1 MIPVVTPEEMSEI
14 DSAAAEPESVLIGRA
29 GAAVARVA
37 IEMLGGTY
45 GRRVVVVA
53 GSGNNGADGKV
64 AAGRLARRGVGVTV
78 FAVADAPQRLPA
90 CDLVI
95 DAAFGTGLSRSYN
108 APDPGET
115 PVLAVDVPSGLDAR
129 TGEVLGH
136 PMSAQVT
143 VTFGALKP
151 GLVSGHGPSCCG
163 EVRVIDIGLD
173 VSRATIGLVID
184 DDVASSWPARSV
196 DAHKWN
202 GAVWVVGGSPGMTG
216 APSLA
221 ARGAQSAGA
230 GYVRLSV
237 PGEPSPGHAPIE
249 SVAVSVP
256 AAGWAEVVADDLDRI
271 GAVVVGP
278 GLGRS
283 DAAVAG
289 VLALITLSS
298 RPMVIDGDALSA
310 IVDAAPFE
318 PSSSYVLTPHEGE
331 FHRLTGRDI
340 GSDRIAEVRAVA
352 AQRRATVLLKGPTTV
367 IAEPG
372 GRVALVTSGDQR
384 LATAGTGDV
393 LSGMIGALLAN
404 GLEPFDA
411 ARLAAHA
418 HGLAGQ
424 RCAVIG
430 TVASDV
436 AAHVPAALAAVR
448 SGQPNSDR

>member
-1 MIPVVTPEEMSEI
+1 MIPIVTPDEMGAI
-14 DSAAAEPESVLIGRA
+14 DAAAPEPESVLIGRA

-45 GRRVVVVA
+45 GRRVIVLA
-53 GSGNNGADGKV
+53 GIGNNGADGQV
-64 AAGRLARRGVGVTV
+64 AAGYLARRGVGVTL
-78 FAVADAPQRLPA
+78 FAVADAPERLPA

-95 DAAFGTGLSRSYN
+95 DAAFGTGLSRPYD
-108 APDPGET
+108 APDPGDT

-129 TGEVLGH
+129 TGEFLGH
-136 PMSAQVT
+136 PMTAQIT

-151 GLVSGHGPSCCG
+151 GLVSGRGPSCCG
-163 EVRVIDIGLD
+163 EVRVIDVGLD
-173 VSRATIGLVID
+173 VSRARIGLVSD
-184 DDVASSWPARSV
+184 DDVASSWPVRSV

-202 GAVWVVGGSPGMTG
+202 GAVWVIGGSPGMTG

-237 PGEPSPGHAPIE
+237 PGEPSPDHAPIE

-256 AAGWAEVVADDLDRI
+256 ADGWAGTVADDLDRI

-283 DAAVAG
+283 RPAVAG
-289 VLALITLSS
+289 VLGLITLSS
-298 RPMVIDGDALSA
+298 RPMVLDGDALFA
-310 IVDAAPFE
+310 IVDAAPFD
-318 PSSSYVLTPHEGE
+318 PSLSVVLTPHEGE
-331 FHRLTGRDI
+331 FRRLTGRDI

-352 AQRRATVLLKGPTTV
+352 AKRRATVLLKGPTTV
-367 IAEPG
+367 IAEPA

-411 ARLAAHA
+411 ARLAAHV
-418 HGLAGQ
+418 HGRAGQ
-424 RCAVIG
+424 RCPVIG

-436 AAHVPAALAAVR
+436 AAQVPAALAEVR
-448 SGQPNSDR
+448 SRHSTSDR